1 MSLYRKLS
9 AFSLAEVLIVLGI
22 VGSISAFTIPSLTS
36 SSNYKERVTQLKK
49 AYTILND
56 AQGRSIASYG
66 QLRTWFKQDS
76 SAKAYT
82 KRYYDRMADFIKIGK
97 GGSSSSV
104 TDCFGGTSGT
114 GSNSS
119 KYSVG
124 TLSNSTMDLA
134 ATFGFTFANSYQ
146 FILADGTSM
155 LIAITDK
162 TCSTN
167 KAIIT
172 TNCPGTYCNICGYAF
187 VDLDGPRKGKNT
199 LGKDIFGFYIEKN
212 AITPMGGR
220 ASNMQG
226 SLTASTVA
234 AENTAITNT
243 CFTTGNLCTSW
254 VLENESLDYLN
265 AIKGVCDGNGKNLSW
280 SVITCK

>member
-1 MSLYRKLS
+1 MSLFKKFT
-9 AFSLAEVLIVLGI
+9 AFSLAEMLIVLGI
-22 VGSISAFTIPSLTS
+22 VGTISAVTIPTLTS
-36 SSNYKERVTQLKK
+36 SSNYKERVVQLKK

-66 QLRTWFKQDS
+66 QLRTWFKTDA
-76 SAKAYT
+76 SASAYT
-82 KRYYDRMADFIKIGK
+82 KRYYDRITDFIKINK
-97 GGSSSSV
+97 GGSSGSI
-104 TDCFGGTSGT
+104 TDCFGGASGT
-114 GSNSS
+114 GENSS
-119 KYSVG
+119 KYNVG
-124 TLSNSTMDLA
+124 TLNNSTMDLA
-134 ATFGFTFANSYQ
+134 ATFGFTFTSSYQ
-146 FILADGTSM
+146 LILSDGTAM

-167 KAIIT
+167 KAIIK

-234 AENTAITNT
+234 AENTALKNT
-243 CFTTGNLCTSW
+243 CFTNGNL
-254 VLENESLDYLN
+254 
-265 AIKGVCDGNGKNLSW
+265 
-280 SVITCK
+280 